1 MEASPTDPT
10 TVVADPRHVSW
21 AHLMYAL
28 HAVSIVSGVLT
39 TVAIL
44 TAFLFGWTSLIAVV
58 LNYLKR
64 GSVRGTWVATHFD
77 WQLRTFWWA
86 LAWAVMAT
94 LAFGPFALI
103 LIGIPPLLAS
113 YFAISVWAGYRVARG
128 WMALRDGRPMPT
140 GKAA

>member
-1 MEASPTDPT
+1 M
-10 TVVADPRHVSW
+10 
-21 AHLMYAL
+21 
-28 HAVSIVSGVLT
+28 
-39 TVAIL
+39 
-44 TAFLFGWTSLIAVV
+44 
-58 LNYLKR
+58 NYVKR
-64 GSVRGTWVATHFD
+64 GSVRGTWLATHFN

-113 YFAISVWAGYRVARG
+113 YFAIGVWAGYRVARG
-128 WMALRDGRPMPT
+128 WLALRDGRPMPV